1 MAQYSMVAARLA
13 RLFKSC
19 YNGFIMP
26 NTTQDTPNPQP
37 HTVKPMTMET
47 PKTSSNTSSIVIV
60 AVVAALLGI
69 GTGYFVFAQNLF
81 GTTAKVTTSTT
92 KGSAVTKGTIVGSND
107 ATTFKDQAE
116 GTLQKGGID
125 GEGSHKLIRPGG
137 DSQTVY
143 LSSATIDLDQY
154 IGKKVRVWGQT
165 NSAQKAGWLMD
176 VGRLEVLE

>member
-1 MAQYSMVAARLA
+1 
-13 RLFKSC
+13 
-19 YNGFIMP
+19 MP
-26 NTTQDTPNPQP
+26 NTTQDMQNPQAQ
-37 HTVKPMTMET
+37 TVRPMNMEAKPS
-47 PKTSSNTSSIVIV
+47 KNNTSIMIVSL
-60 AVVAALLGI
+60 VAALLGI
-69 GTGYFVFAQNLF
+69 GTGYFIFAQNLF
-81 GTTAKVTTSTT
+81 GTTAKVTTTTSSNGSTVS
-92 KGSAVTKGTIVGSND
+92 KGAIVGSND

-154 IGKKVRVWGQT
+154 VGKKVRVWGQT